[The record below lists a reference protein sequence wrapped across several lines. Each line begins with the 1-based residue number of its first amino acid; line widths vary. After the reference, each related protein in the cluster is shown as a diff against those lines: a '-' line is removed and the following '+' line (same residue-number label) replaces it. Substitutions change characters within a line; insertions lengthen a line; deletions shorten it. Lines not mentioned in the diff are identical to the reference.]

1 MNERQQRSLLTDALN
16 IWLAGVEA
24 VKPSS
29 LFKNH
34 ASLSD
39 RWLTIGDEAIDVS
52 LFKRIVVVGAGKAS
66 AAMAIELES
75 QCLSKLPRHI
85 SVVGWINAP
94 EGSFAVGQQG
104 RIHLHA
110 ARPAGLNIP
119 TQQAVEGT
127 KRIVELVS
135 SCGQNDLCIV
145 LLSGGGSALL
155 VAPIEGISL
164 IDKQLIAKRVA
175 ASGGNINQ
183 LNAIRRAVSSVK
195 GGKLARA
202 CTAGLM
208 LTVIVSDVLG
218 DPLETIASGPTYES
232 FQDVNGLA
240 RQALRDLGLDDDPEL
255 RPTIQRLKLASSAPS
270 TQPSAPG
277 QIPVK
282 HIVLANN
289 ATAVDACGVK
299 AVELG
304 YRYVMRSA
312 VKSEGD
318 VAGVA
323 KSCAEAIV
331 QMTQQSEIDCWI
343 SGGEPTVTLPS
354 ENCGKG
360 GRNQQLALLTLSE
373 LLEYYAAGRV
383 PMDFA
388 FLSGGTDG
396 EDGPTVAAGAM
407 FGALDL
413 ERTRDLGLAPH
424 EFARR
429 ADAYTFF
436 ERLGGLVHTGPT
448 GTNVCDVR
456 IALVAR
462 TDRAP

>member
-1 MNERQQRSLLTDALN
+1 MNERQQRSLTADALS

-34 ASLSD
+34 ASL
-39 RWLTIGDEAIDVS
+39 RNQWLTIGDEETDVS
-52 LFKRIVVVGAGKAS
+52 LFERIVVVGAGKAS
-66 AAMAIELES
+66 AAMAIELEC

-85 SVVGWINAP
+85 AVVGWINAP
-94 EGSFAVGQQG
+94 EGSFDAEHQG

-119 TQQAVEGT
+119 TQQAVDGT

-135 SCGQNDLCIV
+135 SCGERDLCIV

-155 VAPIEGISL
+155 VAPINGISL

-175 ASGGNINQ
+175 ASGGNIDQ

-202 CTAGLM
+202 CSAGKM
-208 LTVIVSDVLG
+208 FTVIVSDVLG

-232 FQDVNGLA
+232 FQEVCSLA
-240 RQALRDLGLDDDPEL
+240 RQAIHDLGLEHDPDL
-255 RPTIQRLKLASSAPS
+255 RRTIKQLNLASAQPS
-270 TQPSAPG
+270 TLPTASGHVA
-277 QIPVK
+277 VK

-289 ATAVDACGVK
+289 ATAVDACGIK

-304 YRYVMRSA
+304 YRYVMQSA
-312 VKSEGD
+312 LKSEGD
-318 VAGVA
+318 VTGVS
-323 KSCAEAIV
+323 KSCAKAIV
-331 QMTQQSEIDCWI
+331 QMAQQSDIDCWI

-354 ENCGKG
+354 EDCGRG
-360 GRNQQLALLTLSE
+360 GRNQQLALLTLNE
-373 LLEYYAAGRV
+373 LLECKASGSV
-383 PMDFA
+383 SVDFA

-407 FGALDL
+407 FGA
-413 ERTRDLGLAPH
+413 RDLDRARELNLSPH
-424 EFARR
+424 EFVRR
-429 ADAYTFF
+429 ADAYAFF
-436 ERLGGLVHTGPT
+436 ERLGGLIHTGPT

-456 IALVAR
+456 IALVAHKH
-462 TDRAP
+462 AAH